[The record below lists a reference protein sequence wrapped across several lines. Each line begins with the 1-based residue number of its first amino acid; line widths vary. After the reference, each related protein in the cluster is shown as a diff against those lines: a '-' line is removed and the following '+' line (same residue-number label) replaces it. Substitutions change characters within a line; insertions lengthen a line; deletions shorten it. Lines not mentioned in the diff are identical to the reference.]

1 MTDISGFDQAET
13 RFLYETLERY
23 KLKIKLWPSHNLD
36 DLAEVQYFTKVLY
49 GDTRLLLDAFVE
61 GIMLT
66 KSATYVEILI
76 ENMPHNEYHTLFDR
90 WFRRKGNESMDS
102 EYLAS

>member
-36 DLAEVQYFTKVLY
+36 DPVEVQYFTKVLY

-61 GIMLT
+61 GTMLT
-66 KSATYVEILI
+66 KSATLKYWSRICLI
-76 ENMPHNEYHTLFDR
+76 MNTTH
-90 WFRRKGNESMDS
+90 
-102 EYLAS
+102 YLIDDLEEKETNQ